1 MFITILYVSLC
12 FSNTDCVAYEPQTWT
27 VQGTRT
33 ANSVAELNK
42 DLEACAKEERRYMK
56 NVIGTYRESDC
67 YVVEG
72 K

>member
-1 MFITILYVSLC
+1 MEMNNVYHYLVCVVVFLQYRLY
-12 FSNTDCVAYEPQTWT
+12 CVAYEPQTW
-27 VQGTRT
+27 T

-42 DLEACAKEERRYMK
+42 DLEACAKEGRRYMGSESYK
-56 NVIGTYRESDC
+56 ESDC

>member
-1 MFITILYVSLC
+1 MFTTILYVQLC
-12 FSNTDCVAYEPQTWT
+12 FSQVDCHEFEPQTWT
-27 VQGTRT
+27 S
-33 ANSVAELNK
+33 NSVAELNK

-56 NVIGTYRESDC
+56 DVIGTYRESDC

>member
-1 MFITILYVSLC
+1 MFITTLYLSLC
-12 FSNTDCVAYEPQTWT
+12 FSNTDCHSYESQTWT
-27 VQGTRT
+27 
-33 ANSVAELNK
+33 ASSVAELNK

-56 NVIGTYRESDC
+56 GVIGTYNESDC

>member
-1 MFITILYVSLC
+1 MFTTILYVSLC
-12 FSNTDCVAYEPQTWT
+12 FSNTDCVAYEPQTWK
-27 VQGTRT
+27 

-42 DLEACAKEERRYMK
+42 DLEACAKEERKYLS

-67 YVVEG
+67 YVIEA

>member
-1 MFITILYVSLC
+1 MFTTILYISLC
-12 FSNTDCVAYEPQTWT
+12 FSNSDCHSYESQTW
-27 VQGTRT
+27 T

-56 NVIGTYRESDC
+56 NVIGTYNESDC
-67 YVVEG
+67 YVVEA